1 MISYRRNHDGGLVL
15 TALVR
20 DTKPAGNPWG
30 APFYHSYTFYGYG
43 KREATAEY
51 RENLTHHG
59 LVIVE
64 E

>member
-1 MISYRRNHDGGLVL
+1 MISYRRNHDGGRVL

-30 APFYHSYTFYGYG
+30 GSFFHSYTFYGYG
-43 KREATAEY
+43 KREATDEFLVHLAD
-51 RENLTHHG
+51 NG